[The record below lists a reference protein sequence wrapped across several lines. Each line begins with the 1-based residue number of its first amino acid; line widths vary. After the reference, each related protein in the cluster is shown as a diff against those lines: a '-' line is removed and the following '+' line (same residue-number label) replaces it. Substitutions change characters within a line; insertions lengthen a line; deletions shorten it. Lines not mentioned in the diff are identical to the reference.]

1 MSSDTLNDVITNDPI
16 NTALDPSTGARTDLV
31 GAEYDYI
38 RSFFNKIMK
47 DENAAGNFADALYE
61 VATITQNNVLDL
73 FEPLKGQS
81 EMELNESMS
90 YYLNSIGSP
99 AVLLGVKNI
108 VKPNYYAA
116 RNVLS

>member
-1 MSSDTLNDVITNDPI
+1 MSQDTLNDVLTNDPI
-16 NTALDPSTGARTDLV
+16 NTALDPSTETRSDTV
-31 GAEYDYI
+31 GNEYDYI

-47 DENAAGNFADALYE
+47 DESAAGHFADALYE
-61 VATITQNNVLDL
+61 VATVTQNNVLDL
-73 FEPLKGQS
+73 FEPLKGQN

-90 YYLNSIGSP
+90 YYLNTISSP
-99 AVLLGVKNI
+99 AILLGVKNI